1 VYCLRV
7 PPDFCALNSLLS
19 SSSDFSRPPLRWIVC
34 STRGKDENSYAL
46 ASLIPKLLMALTDKQ
61 KRFVEDY
68 LVDLNATQ
76 AAVRAGYSAKTAEQQ
91 AYQILQK
98 TSVSEAIA
106 AAQAARSERTEL
118 TQDWV
123 LDRLRE
129 VTERCMQH
137 EALLDHEGNPT
148 GEYKFNAS
156 GANKS
161 IELIGKHLG
170 MFKDNLK
177 VKLEIS
183 HEDTLSELE

>member
-1 VYCLRV
+1 M
-7 PPDFCALNSLLS
+7 
-19 SSSDFSRPPLRWIVC
+19 RWIVC
-34 STRGKDENSYAL
+34 STGAKDENSYAL
-46 ASLIPKLLMALTDKQ
+46 ASLILKLLMALTDKQ

-76 AAVRAGYSAKTAEQQ
+76 AAIRAGYSAKTAEQQ
-91 AYQILQK
+91 AYQLLQK

-161 IELIGKHLG
+161 IELIGKHFG

>member
-1 VYCLRV
+1 
-7 PPDFCALNSLLS
+7 
-19 SSSDFSRPPLRWIVC
+19 
-34 STRGKDENSYAL
+34 
-46 ASLIPKLLMALTDKQ
+46 MALTDKQ
-61 KRFVEDY
+61 QRFVEEY
-68 LVDLNATQ
+68 LIDLNATQ
-76 AAVRAGYSAKTAEQQ
+76 AAIRAGYSAKTANEQG
-91 AYQILQK
+91 ARLLVNV
-98 TSVSEAIA
+98 SVAEAIE
-106 AAQAARSERTEL
+106 AAQAARSERVEL

-137 EALLDHEGNPT
+137 EAVLDHEGNPT

-156 GANKS
+156 GANKA

-183 HEDTLSELE
+183 HEDALSELE

>member
-1 VYCLRV
+1 
-7 PPDFCALNSLLS
+7 
-19 SSSDFSRPPLRWIVC
+19 
-34 STRGKDENSYAL
+34 
-46 ASLIPKLLMALTDKQ
+46 MALTDKQ

-91 AYQILQK
+91 AYQLLQK

-137 EALLDHEGNPT
+137 KAVLDHEGNPM

-161 IELIGKHLG
+161 IELIGRHLG
-170 MFKDNLK
+170 TFKDNLK